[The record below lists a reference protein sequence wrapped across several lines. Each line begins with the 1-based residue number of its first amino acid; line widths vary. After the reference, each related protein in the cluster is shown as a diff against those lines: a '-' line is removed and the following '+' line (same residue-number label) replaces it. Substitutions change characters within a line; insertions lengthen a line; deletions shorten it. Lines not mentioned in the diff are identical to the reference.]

1 MEIHKRPSNGRGE
14 YELAGA
20 VSGLSTMELVG
31 LPLTL
36 DTESSMGHIR
46 TGIVLRSQGGKPRL
60 RLLDSS
66 GIHIQR
72 QIEALLVMPK
82 STRDETQLEGGQ
94 PVVLAQRYV
103 LRRVDVTSAVLAN
116 GGAVLQLGAVECIN
130 YSERHQLNFRTRIQD
145 ILRLY
150 ENASEFPARVRDAL
164 LAHQR
169 HLATTH
175 HIDRPTE
182 SLVVEVIRAAEEA
195 ARDSDAA
202 LIAGEDPVPL
212 LLDLLRSKPTIEI
225 PLIAEID
232 PTDIEIR
239 RRVADRWRMQKDR
252 GPASAQFRKDV
263 RRAYKS
269 TCLFCGLRL
278 PTSVDVRL
286 PGVDAAHIVPWSQFD
301 ADVVGNGVCLCKL
314 HHWAF
319 DQYLLAIQHDAISGY
334 SIKVTQRALA
344 AFQDNPLVM
353 ANLNAVAGPIATNRL
368 PDNPSDWPRP
378 QFLNELYNELRIDI

>member
-1 MEIHKRPSNGRGE
+1 LEIHKRPSNGRGE
-14 YELAGA
+14 YELAGS
-20 VSGLSTMELVG
+20 VSGLSTMDLLD

-36 DTESSMGHIR
+36 DTESSMGQIQ

-60 RLLDSS
+60 RRLDLQR
-66 GIHIQR
+66 IHIQR

-82 STRDETQLEGGQ
+82 STRDEAQLVGGE

-103 LRRVDVTSAVLAN
+103 LRRVDVTSAVPSN
-116 GGAVLQLGAVECIN
+116 DGAILRLGSVDCIN
-130 YSERHQLNFRTRIQD
+130 DSGTHTINFRTRIHD

-150 ENASEFPARVRDAL
+150 ANAEDFSGRVRDAL
-164 LAHQR
+164 LAHQQQI
-169 HLATTH
+169 ATTH
-175 HIDRPTE
+175 QIDRTTE

-195 ARDSDAA
+195 ARDSDAP
-202 LIAGEDPVPL
+202 LIEGEDPIPL
-212 LLDLLRSKPTIEI
+212 LLDLLRGKPTIEI
-225 PLIAEID
+225 PMISSID

-252 GPASAQFRKDV
+252 GPASAQFRKEV

-278 PTSVDVRL
+278 PTSEDVRL
-286 PGVDAAHIVPWSQFD
+286 PGVDAAHILPWSQYD

-319 DQYLLAIQHDAISGY
+319 DQYLLAIQHDAATGY
-334 SIKVTQRALA
+334 SITVTQRART
-344 AFQDNPLVM
+344 AF
-353 ANLNAVAGPIATNRL
+353 ANEPRVLTSLNAVAGPIPVGRL
-368 PDNPSDWPRP
+368 PDNPADWPRP
-378 QFLNELYNELRIDI
+378 QFLSDLYNELRIDL